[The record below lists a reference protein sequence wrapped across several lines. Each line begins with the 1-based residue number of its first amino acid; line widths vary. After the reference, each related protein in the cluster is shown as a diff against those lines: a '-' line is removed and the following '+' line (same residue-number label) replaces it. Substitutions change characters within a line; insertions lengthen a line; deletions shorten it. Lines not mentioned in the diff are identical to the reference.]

1 MAQICCLQQNSNQQ
15 LEVKSPIQVQ
25 VKGQGNV
32 RGIVQGAADRQ
43 ADGAALTKQWCHG
56 RSWQA
61 TPLGQARQHTSA
73 AAGPQGCF

>member
-1 MAQICCLQQNSNQQ
+1 LQQISNQR
-15 LEVKSPIQVQ
+15 LEVRGSIQVESPE
-25 VKGQGNV
+25 NA
-32 RGIVQGAADRQ
+32 RGIAQAAAERQ
-43 ADGAALTKQWCHG
+43 ADEAALTKQWCHG